1 MTFYSVSIEPEHFY
15 LDIEIHNYL
24 KIHPKIQQIC
34 EKKIELL
41 SLNLLF
47 GLMVCMKMM
56 ATLKI

>member
-34 EKKIELL
+34 EKK
-41 SLNLLF
+41 
-47 GLMVCMKMM
+47 
-56 ATLKI
+56 